1 MAGRDSGNLAE
12 ETKGN
17 PLIPNVDPPGEI
29 IRFKVPGT
37 QFVTFGREATVL
49 IELCERYLQAKDD
62 GKLRGRQKHA
72 PLQYEF
78 TDTNGAFSPEGTE
91 KQV

>member
-29 IRFKVPGT
+29 IRFKVLPALNSSHS
-37 QFVTFGREATVL
+37 V
-49 IELCERYLQAKDD
+49 AK
-62 GKLRGRQKHA
+62 RQC
-72 PLQYEF
+72 
-78 TDTNGAFSPEGTE
+78 
-91 KQV
+91 